1 MGGPRQ
7 SFDSSSEG
15 KVVGL
20 LLSYFQS
27 CHLEGRESKDPE
39 YPGVCSCSREAFPLR
54 TRSDKFPGRTP
65 FDLFTGAS
73 RRGVPRLHKIVRE
86 RAIFLRSG

>member
-1 MGGPRQ
+1 M
-7 SFDSSSEG
+7 
-15 KVVGL
+15 

-27 CHLEGRESKDPE
+27 VILSGGNGLARESFLESKDPE

-73 RRGVPRLHKIVRE
+73 RRGVPRLRKIVRE